1 MKWIVAIFL
10 SVLILFAAFVILAS
24 AGPWVEAI
32 LAAAATLL
40 GGWVLFFH
48 RSWQQMT
55 WNLDAIATVL
65 VLSVAI
71 LLIAQFAGRA
81 LSSRWSWRYSA
92 VLLGVLCWVFAVTIG
107 SSGLVVS
114 ARELATTPQ
123 LVVDSSR
130 SANIRMLAEAKSF
143 SIALSMAD
151 WDASK
156 FWRSS
161 DEFLPEDVL
170 ASLLERYEIVLLP
183 GPENQVSCVVFMH
196 RRELPRAERRMLA
209 LVDHSG
215 SAKLRPLEELQS
227 ILANPPQASAS
238 ER

>member
-1 MKWIVAIFL
+1 MKWIVAVFL
-10 SVLILFAAFVILAS
+10 SVLILFAASIILAS
-24 AGPWVEAI
+24 AGPWAEAI
-32 LAAAATLL
+32 LVAAGTLL
-40 GGWVLFFH
+40 GGWALFLH
-48 RSWQQMT
+48 HSWQQMT

-81 LSSRWSWRYSA
+81 LSSRWSWRCSA
-92 VLLGVLCWVFAVTIG
+92 VLFGVSCWVFAVTIG

-114 ARELATTPQ
+114 VRELATTPQ

-130 SANIRMLAEAKSF
+130 SANISMLAEAKSF
-143 SIALSMAD
+143 AIALSLAD

-161 DEFLPEDVL
+161 DEFLPKGVL

-183 GPENQVSCVVFMH
+183 GPENQVNCVVFMH
-196 RRELPRAERRMLA
+196 RRELPRAERQMLA

-215 SAKLRPLEELQS
+215 SAKLRPLKELQS
-227 ILANPPQASAS
+227 ILANPPRTPVEEQ
-238 ER
+238 